1 MKCQHCPETFLV
13 LNDIQGIEVDR
24 CPNCRGVWLDCGELD
39 SIVDRS
45 DRGDAQA
52 ARRKSISRADVS
64 DAHYSV
70 SAGPTLPRRRKSI
83 LGELF
88 NF

>member
-1 MKCQHCPETFLV
+1 MKCQHCPDTLLV
-13 LNDIQGIEVDR
+13 LNDIQGIEVDH
-24 CPNCRGVWLDCGELD
+24 CPNCRSVWLACGELD
-39 SIVDRS
+39 RIVNRS

-52 ARRKSISRADVS
+52 TRRSSNFRVEIS
-64 DAHYSV
+64 DALDTVNGY
-70 SAGPTLPRRRKSI
+70 PTIPRRRKSI